1 MYPIRSLRSLS
12 GKFAVAG
19 NLRNV
24 DFYPLVES
32 DTTGQWRKLRKVVYP
47 WTYTF
52 PRDDIAIVFLRS
64 PFIYNSFVNYVPIAS
79 KSVDYQGKC
88 LVSGYGRISQ
98 KDSSDKLLLAQ
109 LDLIPMRACN
119 RKHRRNMRRFV
130 CTSSLFT
137 DVGKGD
143 SGGPLVCSNTGDPN
157 EEPGKGVLIG
167 VVSGH
172 RYGAGSFFTRVSSYY
187 KYVKRNKSN
196 KLHFKYSVV
205 AFKSLIRRPRLYNT
219 FCGGVIM
226 TPTKLLSAAHCFV
239 TKGNFCQRLIYKG
252 GILISMRNKYA
263 VAGHLK
269 NVDFRPFIDSNSNG
283 QWRRLRGASYPS
295 TYKFPRDDIA
305 IVFIRSPFNF
315 NNFVNNIPIASTLVD
330 YEGKCLASGFGRIS
344 QKKSSDKLLL
354 AELELI
360 PMKECDR
367 RHRQNMRKFVCTS
380 SIVSDVDK
388 GDSGGPLVC
397 TNTGDP
403 NEELGKGV
411 LIGIVAFKS
420 VVQRPRLC
428 KTFCGGVIMTP
439 TKLLSAAHCF
449 VEKGNICQRLL
460 YGTGSLRSLMDKYA
474 VAGNLRNTDF
484 RPRADSN
491 NQGQWRK
498 LKRVVYPKT
507 YKFPKDDIAV
517 VFLRSPFIYNS
528 YVNYVP
534 IARKLVDYHGE
545 CLVSGFGRISH
556 KASSDKLLLAN
567 LKLMPMKGD
576 SGGPLVCANTGDPN
590 EQLGKG
596 ILVGIVSGHRY
607 GSGSFFTRVSSY
619 YKYIQLSKS
628 NRLHSRISIV
638 IIIQT
643 IILLF

>member
-1 MYPIRSLRSLS
+1 MFAKNHIFYFFINISLALS
-12 GKFAVAG
+12 FQT
-19 NLRNV
+19 NT
-24 DFYPLVES
+24 S
-32 DTTGQWRKLRKVVYP
+32 DY
-47 WTYTF
+47 
-52 PRDDIAIVFLRS
+52 DDD
-64 PFIYNSFVNYVPIAS
+64 YVPRVINGYPA
-79 KSVDYQGKC
+79 KLGDAPYQ
-88 LVSGYGRISQ
+88 
-98 KDSSDKLLLAQ
+98 
-109 LDLIPMRACN
+109 
-119 RKHRRNMRRFV
+119 
-130 CTSSLFT
+130 
-137 DVGKGD
+137 
-143 SGGPLVCSNTGDPN
+143 
-157 EEPGKGVLIG
+157 
-167 VVSGH
+167 
-172 RYGAGSFFTRVSSYY
+172 
-187 KYVKRNKSN
+187 
-196 KLHFKYSVV
+196 V

-411 LIGIVAFKS
+411 LIGIV
-420 VVQRPRLC
+420 
-428 KTFCGGVIMTP
+428 
-439 TKLLSAAHCF
+439 
-449 VEKGNICQRLL
+449 
-460 YGTGSLRSLMDKYA
+460 
-474 VAGNLRNTDF
+474 
-484 RPRADSN
+484 
-491 NQGQWRK
+491 
-498 LKRVVYPKT
+498 
-507 YKFPKDDIAV
+507 
-517 VFLRSPFIYNS
+517 
-528 YVNYVP
+528 
-534 IARKLVDYHGE
+534 
-545 CLVSGFGRISH
+545 
-556 KASSDKLLLAN
+556 
-567 LKLMPMKGD
+567 
-576 SGGPLVCANTGDPN
+576 
-590 EQLGKG
+590 
-596 ILVGIVSGHRY
+596 SGHRY
-607 GSGSFFTRVSSY
+607 GAGTFFTRVSSY
-619 YKYIQLSKS
+619 YKYIMETNKS
-628 NRLHSRISIV
+628 NRLNSRISIV
-638 IIIQT
+638 ILIQT
-643 IILLF
+643 KMFLF